1 MKFSIIAVAL
11 LAAIVKASPIPDT
24 EVAKD
29 EVRPVENSATL
40 SNPAA
45 SNSDMLVYTD
55 ELTDHVERQGKA
67 CAAGLKVSGFARI
80 ADYTVYGHDFSG
92 DDLANLYNEGKFDNY
107 GGPIVG
113 GAFIRAGILPGHS
126 EAFVQAQNANY
137 YWHKAGSAS
146 DIIPALAPNSGY
158 ATYIMGDCSMFQS
171 GSDIHDHCCQ

>member
-45 SNSDMLVYTD
+45 SNSDMLVVSCAAKFFGLVRVLKYFSTSCPQYTD

-80 ADYTVYGHDFSG
+80 ADYTVYGHD
-92 DDLANLYNEGKFDNY
+92 
-107 GGPIVG
+107 V
-113 GAFIRAGILPGHS
+113 
-126 EAFVQAQNANY
+126 
-137 YWHKAGSAS
+137 GSA
-146 DIIPALAPNSGY
+146 L
-158 ATYIMGDCSMFQS
+158 
-171 GSDIHDHCCQ
+171 